1 MVIAVVAVRMMQ
13 PALDEIV
20 GVVAV
25 RYRIVP
31 TAGAMDMTSLV
42 AFVPKLRRTATRVLV
57 GHFDHMLVD
66 GVTIL
71 MVQMA
76 VMQVIDMVAVLQR
89 DVTAGRAVMMGVF
102 GMCEMARHE
111 VFLPSIEAWAQWISQ
126 ACAMALSTRFRTCA
140 SAIA

>member
-1 MVIAVVAVRMMQ
+1 
-13 PALDEIV
+13 
-20 GVVAV
+20 
-25 RYRIVP
+25 
-31 TAGAMDMTSLV
+31 
-42 AFVPKLRRTATRVLV
+42 
-57 GHFDHMLVD
+57 MLVD

-102 GMCEMARHE
+102 GMWRWLDMG
-111 VFLPSIEAWAQWISQ
+111 VLPSIEAWAQWISQ